1 MRGTVALATLF
12 SFYCLPIF
20 VRSFHAQ
27 RLGRCFRSSWSD
39 EPTSIAAISQTK
51 KDVARRMQMKINDRN
66 SNQNGTTGN
75 SNNNNCSDRSD
86 LDELFSVAPM
96 MGHTNRHYR
105 YFYRLLSSKTH
116 LYTEMIPASQ
126 IWAAYRR
133 AREIYLPTSMRS
145 SSSSTSLEIPH
156 PEEIMEVVNGVIQ
169 DPSLEYAA
177 AAHFDDHMLTL
188 HQLLAMSSLSSS
200 SVAKG
205 ISEKPVVLQLG
216 GNNPTTLSVA
226 SAIGSAWGAAES
238 LAATGTGSTTS
249 TAASSIIN
257 PTYTSINLNC
267 GCPSN
272 AVGGRAGGC
281 SLMGTPDLVARSV
294 ESMKGSIDDIWDNL
308 EEAGPPPTVT
318 VKNRLGIRE
327 AATYD
332 AAKDRSKNDDEAFG
346 DVSSFVRTVSLAG
359 AVPKFHV
366 HTRLGLLGDFRED
379 GEDEERNEG
388 NNNLLGTT
396 KQKLW
401 VPESAA
407 SEVPVDRD
415 DDASAETNSPRIK
428 IDHKR
433 EQDRARRSSRRA
445 TIKNREVPPLR
456 PGVVQRLAD
465 AFPHLRFVAN
475 GGIDDLDHVKKI
487 VEESQHRS
495 NNSGSV
501 IGAMV
506 GRAAINHPCSFAAA
520 DSVLWRSENQAAI
533 RRPTRGEVLE
543 DYIAYCETEESLIE
557 SYGAS
562 PLQLESLRKRLVAVP
577 FHLFTGEEG
586 SDEFQRRLKKLRD
599 TKMNGRNQNKKK
611 DKKNQIQ
618 MKAASILRAA
628 SSFVSRETLD
638 KTVDDFVPWEDVAK
652 FEGGLKRGSAL
663 QRVVY

>member
-1 MRGTVALATLF
+1 
-12 SFYCLPIF
+12 
-20 VRSFHAQ
+20 
-27 RLGRCFRSSWSD
+27 
-39 EPTSIAAISQTK
+39 
-51 KDVARRMQMKINDRN
+51 MQMQINDLN

-75 SNNNNCSDRSD
+75 NSSDRSD

-133 AREIYLPTSMRS
+133 AREIYLPASKR
-145 SSSSTSLEIPH
+145 SSTSTSTSMEIPH
-156 PEEIMEVVNGVIQ
+156 PEEIMEVVSGVIQ
-169 DPSLEYAA
+169 DPSLEYTA
-177 AAHFDDHMLTL
+177 AAHFDDRTLTL
-188 HQLLAMSSLSSS
+188 HQLLATSSLSPW

-205 ISEKPVVLQLG
+205 ISENPVVLQLG
-216 GNNPTTLSVA
+216 GNNPAALSVA

-238 LAATGTGSTTS
+238 LVGGSTS
-249 TAASSIIN
+249 IAAVSSINN
-257 PTYTSINLNC
+257 PNYTSINLNC

-294 ESMKGSIDDIWDNL
+294 ESMKKSIDDLWNNL

-332 AAKDRSKNDDEAFG
+332 AAKDRSKNDDEAFE

-359 AVPKFHV
+359 AVPKFHI

-388 NNNLLGTT
+388 

-401 VPESAA
+401 VPGSAF
-407 SEVPVDRD
+407 SEVPAVDRD
-415 DDASAETNSPRIK
+415 SDASIETNAPRIK

-433 EQDRARRSSRRA
+433 EQERARRRSRRA

-456 PGVVQRLAD
+456 PGVVSRLAD

-475 GGIDDLDHVKKI
+475 GGIDDLDHVKKV
-487 VEESQHRS
+487 VEESQYRS
-495 NNSGSV
+495 SNGGGI

-520 DSVLWRSENQAAI
+520 DSVLWGSENQAAK

-543 DYIAYCETEESLIE
+543 NYIAYCETEESLIE

-599 TKMNGRNQNKKK
+599 TKMNGRNQNQKKK
-611 DKKNQIQ
+611 NKKSQIQ

-628 SSFVSRETLD
+628 SSFVPMETLD

>member
-27 RLGRCFRSSWSD
+27 RIGICFRNSH
-39 EPTSIAAISQTK
+39 TK
-51 KDVARRMQMKINDRN
+51 EHVARRMQMQINDRN

-75 SNNNNCSDRSD
+75 DNNSSDRSD

-133 AREIYLPTSMRS
+133 AREIYLPASKRTL
-145 SSSSTSLEIPH
+145 SSTSTSMEIPH
-156 PEEIMEVVNGVIQ
+156 PEEIMEVVSGVIQ

-177 AAHFDDHMLTL
+177 AAHFDDRTLTL
-188 HQLLAMSSLSSS
+188 HQHLATSSLSSS

-205 ISEKPVVLQLG
+205 ISENPVVLQLG
-216 GNNPTTLSVA
+216 GNNPTALSVA
-226 SAIGSAWGAAES
+226 SAIGSAWGVAES
-238 LAATGTGSTTS
+238 LAATGMGDSTSMTS
-249 TAASSIIN
+249 LSFINN
-257 PTYTSINLNC
+257 PTYASINLNC

-294 ESMKGSIDDIWDNL
+294 ESMKESIDDLWNNL

-332 AAKDRSKNDDEAFG
+332 AAKDRSKNDDEAFK

-359 AVPKFHV
+359 AVPKFHI
-366 HTRLGLLGDFRED
+366 HTRLGLLGDFRQD

-388 NNNLLGTT
+388 

-401 VPESAA
+401 VPGSAT
-407 SEVPVDRD
+407 SEVPAADRD
-415 DDASAETNSPRIK
+415 TDASTETNAPRIK

-433 EQDRARRSSRRA
+433 EQGRARQRSRRA

-456 PGVVQRLAD
+456 PGVVSRLAD

-475 GGIDDLDHVKKI
+475 GGIDDLDHVKKV

-495 NNSGSV
+495 SSNGGGI

-520 DSVLWRSENQAAI
+520 DSVLWGSENEAAK

-562 PLQLESLRKRLVAVP
+562 LLQLESLRKRLVAVP

-599 TKMNGRNQNKKK
+599 TKMNGRNQNQKKK
-611 DKKNQIQ
+611 NKKSRIQ

-628 SSFVSRETLD
+628 SSFVPRETLD